1 MLATS
6 GALCYAEV
14 GTMIP
19 KSGGEFPILLMAFG
33 NIPAFLFVWAQSIV
47 IKPASFAALAM
58 TFSKY
63 ALAGFQGKL
72 RCLSLIWI

>member
-1 MLATS
+1 
-6 GALCYAEV
+6 
-14 GTMIP
+14 MIP

-33 NIPAFLFVWAQSIV
+33 RIPAFLFVWAQSIV

-63 ALAGFQGKL
+63 ALASFQGKQQTL
-72 RCLSLIWI
+72 RSTDTEF